1 MPLRADNPD
10 FSQTALLIIDVQMD
24 FAFRAEQGVPRST
37 PDAEDNIARLLKAFR
52 NAGGHVVHIHHHSIE
67 PGSPFTAGT
76 PGAEVQDFVKPMKG
90 EAVYVKHANS
100 CFIGTTLE
108 ADLREKGISNIIT
121 CGGTANH
128 CVETTARMGENLGFN
143 VLYAADGVWT
153 YGATGPDGRT
163 HTPDD
168 VLSVTLS
175 NIHGEF
181 ADVLKT
187 DEILQL
193 VQA

>member
-1 MPLRADNPD
+1 MSERNQTLDL
-10 FSQTALLIIDVQMD
+10 SKTALLIIDVQME
-24 FAFRAEQGVPRST
+24 FAFRAQNGVPRST
-37 PDAEDNIARLLKAFR
+37 PDGEQNIARLLETFR
-52 NAGGHVVHIHHHSIE
+52 QTGGKVVHIHHHSIE
-67 PGSPFTAGT
+67 DGSPFTAGT
-76 PGAEVQDFVKPMKG
+76 PGAEVQDFVKPMDG

-100 CFIGTTLE
+100 GFIGTTLE
-108 ADLREKGISNIIT
+108 ADLRRDDIENIIT

-128 CVETTARMGENLGFN
+128 CVETTTRMGENLDFN
-143 VLYAADGVWT
+143 VVYAADGVWA

-163 HTPDD
+163 HSPDD

-187 DEILQL
+187 DEILRL